1 MKAAH
6 TLEEAKEDTLEPI
19 EEEESV
25 VILHQGSIV
34 CMYVCISAIMAFTRC
49 YKTFFR
55 DNLVKITSSQR
66 IPYKYGVV
74 LFFIHEGY

>member
-1 MKAAH
+1 MSQYYKHMKAAH

-34 CMYVCISAIMAFTRC
+34 KNDFTNFC
-49 YKTFFR
+49 LMF
-55 DNLVKITSSQR
+55 
-66 IPYKYGVV
+66 
-74 LFFIHEGY
+74 LFFKINQVYIVINRAR

>member
-1 MKAAH
+1 MSQYYKHMKAAH

-34 CMYVCISAIMAFTRC
+34 KNDFTNFC
-49 YKTFFR
+49 LMFF
-55 DNLVKITSSQR
+55 KINQAYIVINRTR
-66 IPYKYGVV
+66 
-74 LFFIHEGY
+74 

>member
-34 CMYVCISAIMAFTRC
+34 KNDSTNFCLMF
-49 YKTFFR
+49 
-55 DNLVKITSSQR
+55 
-66 IPYKYGVV
+66 
-74 LFFIHEGY
+74 LFFKINQVYIVINRAR